1 MKNVLIIIVL
11 GAFAQWW
18 FKDPSITVP
27 TNDINYSYIA
37 KYAGSGTSNEPL
49 PMLIA
54 LHGNGDTAGNFFET
68 ALDQFNSPVRI
79 ILIQGPLSYG
89 RGNAWP
95 WTAADFTQFGTAFS
109 EAVVLLSTKYP
120 TIGKPIL
127 LGYSGGGMMAYYQAA
142 KHGDIYSSIF
152 PISGSL
158 SKDLISNSLNYSK
171 VSVHAFHGKND
182 TVVSISGGR
191 EAVRILRAKKIKLHF
206 TEFDGGHQGIFT
218 KMKSKI
224 TRAVEQQINSL
235 N

>member
-1 MKNVLIIIVL
+1 MKNVLIIIAL
-11 GAFAQWW
+11 AAFAQWW

-27 TNDINYSYIA
+27 TNDINYSYIV
-37 KYAGSGTSNEPL
+37 KYAGSGASNEPL
-49 PMLIA
+49 PMLVA
-54 LHGNGDTAGNFFET
+54 LHGNGDSAENFFET

-95 WTAADFTQFGTAFS
+95 WTAADFARFGTAFS
-109 EAVVLLSTKYP
+109 EVIALLSIKYP
-120 TIGKPIL
+120 TTGKPIL

-152 PISGSL
+152 PVSGSL
-158 SKDLISNSLNYSK
+158 SKDLIGNSLNYSK
-171 VSVHAFHGKND
+171 VTVHAFHGKSD
-182 TVVSISGGR
+182 GVVSISGGR
-191 EAVRILRAKKIKLHF
+191 EAAKILRAKKIKLQF

-224 TRAVEQQINSL
+224 THAVEKKIKGL
-235 N
+235 H